1 MKLWFI
7 TVCLALAVGACASAP
22 TTQYY
27 RLSDTA
33 YRLPATQKSNVVLRV
48 VVAEPLKGQ
57 NLLYQTDA
65 HTLHFAKQHLWA
77 EPLDI
82 AIRNQL
88 ANALNQ
94 QNRPVRFVPPS
105 LQNNDTPE
113 LTVYIEQFHGRF
125 DGQTQIEG
133 YSVFKHQGKTTAG
146 SNFSVLTAQ
155 QGDGYAAMIDS
166 LSTGL
171 QQVATQIAP

>member
-1 MKLWFI
+1 MKHGLLI
-7 TVCLALAVGACASAP
+7 ACMALTVGACASAP
-22 TTQYY
+22 ATQYY
-27 RLSDTA
+27 RLPDAA
-33 YRLPATQKSNVVLRV
+33 YRLPVAQKPNVALRV
-48 VVAEPLKGQ
+48 VLAEPLKSSS
-57 NLLYQTDA
+57 LLYQTDA
-65 HTLHFAKQHLWA
+65 HTLHFAKQHVWA

-105 LQNNDTPE
+105 LQDRDTPE

-125 DGQTQIEG
+125 DGQTQIDG
-133 YSVFKHQGKTTAG
+133 YSVLKRQGKTSAG
-146 SNFSVLTAQ
+146 TNFSVVTPQ

-166 LSTGL
+166 LSAGL
-171 QQVATQIAP
+171 QQVASQMAP

>member
-1 MKLWFI
+1 MKLWLI
-7 TVCLALAVGACASAP
+7 TACMALTVGACASAP
-22 TTQYY
+22 ATQYY

-33 YRLPATQKSNVVLRV
+33 YRLPATQKANVVLRV
-48 VVAEPLKGQ
+48 VLAEPLKGSS
-57 NLLYQTDA
+57 LLYQTDA

-94 QNRPVRFVPPS
+94 QNRSVRFVPPS
-105 LQNNDTPE
+105 LQNKDTPE

-125 DGQTQIEG
+125 DGQTQIDG
-133 YSVFKHQGKTTAG
+133 YSVLKRQGNTTAG
-146 SNFSVLTAQ
+146 NNFSVVTPQ

-166 LSTGL
+166 LSAGL
-171 QQVATQIAP
+171 QQVAKQIAP